1 MTSVVWFRRD
11 LRVHDHPALTAATER
26 GDVAC
31 LFVLDDRLLEGRSAS
46 GNRNWFLAESLRELA
61 ASIEARGG
69 MLVVR
74 RGRPEAVVPEL
85 ARQFGASAVHVSR
98 DYGPFSRRRDAAVA
112 AELALAGIELVESPG
127 VLAVE
132 PEAVLKRDGGAYGVF
147 GPFYRRWTDVAPRQT
162 LPAPESLRAPDG
174 VPKSELGSWRPP
186 RPNAALIEPGESAAR
201 KRLATWAGG
210 GLRTY
215 ESTRNLLDI
224 AGTSRLSQDL
234 RWGLL
239 SVNEVREQLAGEGE
253 SFERELAWRDF
264 YHHLAW
270 HQPRVLREPFRREA
284 KALPWNKD
292 GAALAAWQR
301 GETGYPV
308 VDAAMRQ
315 LVETGWMHNRARMI
329 VASFLTKN
337 LLIDYREGERFFM
350 RHLVDGDPAVNN
362 GGWQWASSTGTDA
375 QPYFR
380 VFNPVLQGNRFD
392 PDGVFVRRWLPVL
405 AKVPDRWVHEPWAMP
420 AEAQKTAA
428 CVIGRDYPAPIVA
441 LEGAAARAR
450 AFFESGRG
458 ARG

>member
-1 MTSVVWFRRD
+1 
-11 LRVHDHPALTAATER
+11 
-26 GDVAC
+26 
-31 LFVLDDRLLEGRSAS
+31 
-46 GNRNWFLAESLRELA
+46 
-61 ASIEARGG
+61 
-69 MLVVR
+69 
-74 RGRPEAVVPEL
+74 
-85 ARQFGASAVHVSR
+85 
-98 DYGPFSRRRDAAVA
+98 
-112 AELALAGIELVESPG
+112 
-127 VLAVE
+127 
-132 PEAVLKRDGGAYGVF
+132 
-147 GPFYRRWTDVAPRQT
+147 
-162 LPAPESLRAPDG
+162 
-174 VPKSELGSWRPP
+174 
-186 RPNAALIEPGESAAR
+186 
-201 KRLATWAGG
+201 
-210 GLRTY
+210 
-215 ESTRNLLDI
+215 
-224 AGTSRLSQDL
+224 LSQDL

-239 SVNEVREQLAGEGE
+239 SVSEVREKLAGGGE

-270 HQPRVLREPFRREA
+270 HQPRALREPFRREA

-329 VASFLTKN
+329 VASLLTKN